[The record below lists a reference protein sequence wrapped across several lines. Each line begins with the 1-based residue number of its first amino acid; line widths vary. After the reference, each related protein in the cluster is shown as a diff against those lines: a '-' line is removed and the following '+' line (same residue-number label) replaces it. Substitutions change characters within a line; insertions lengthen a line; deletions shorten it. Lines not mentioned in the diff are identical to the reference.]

1 MNAYK
6 FTAVLLLPF
15 FLTGCWSKYE
25 VQNMNYV
32 TAVGIDYA
40 DGQYIIYAQL
50 LDFSTVAKLEGQQK
64 SEQPPIWIGIGKGIS
79 VSVKSRP
86 PMQPGISMR
95 N

>member
-64 SEQPPIWIGIGKGIS
+64 SEQPPVWIGRGKGIS
-79 VSVKSRP
+79 FTALKP
-86 PMQPGISMR
+86 HIYL
-95 N
+95 